1 MGAEF
6 IITIVAATL
15 ASSGLWSLIL
25 YKVQKRDIE
34 KDSITKLILGLA
46 YREITELC
54 LKYINRGYI
63 TKDEYEDL
71 IRYLFTPYEE
81 LGGNGTAKKLVDEVK
96 KLPIKEGE
104 PLWTNTKN

>member
-1 MGAEF
+1 MDI
-6 IITIVAATL
+6 IITIIATTL
-15 ASSGLWSLIL
+15 ASTGFWSLIL
-25 YKVQKRDIE
+25 YKVQKRDTE

-54 LKYINRGYI
+54 LKYIQRGYI

-71 IRYLFTPYEE
+71 IRYLFSPYKE
-81 LGGNGTAKKLVDEVK
+81 LGGDGTAEKLIDEVK

-104 PLWTNTKN
+104 SLWTNTKN